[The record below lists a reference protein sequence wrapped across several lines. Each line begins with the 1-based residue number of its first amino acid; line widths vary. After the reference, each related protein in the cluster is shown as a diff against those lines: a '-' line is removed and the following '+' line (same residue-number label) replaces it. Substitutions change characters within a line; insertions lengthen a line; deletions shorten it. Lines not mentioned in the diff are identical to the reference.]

1 MRRYEVVFIVH
12 PDLTDEE
19 LKAVSDRYGELI
31 VAQKGTVIKT
41 EDWGRRKLAY
51 DIKKQSKGAYF
62 LIDFYGPGNM
72 IKEIERNFNID
83 DKILKFLT
91 VKTKDPFDPAL
102 LDQEK
107 EERIQPESLISP
119 EEMDEGSE
127 KPAEVPEKPE
137 AEEEGE

>member
-19 LKAVSDRYGELI
+19 VKAVSDRYGDLI
-31 VAQKGTVIKT
+31 VAQKGTIIKT

-62 LIDFYGPGNM
+62 LIDFYGPGQM

-83 DKILKFLT
+83 DKILRFLT
-91 VKTKDPFDPAL
+91 VKISDAFDPSM

-107 EERIQPESLISP
+107 ENQIRPESVISP

-127 KPAEVPEKPE
+127 KSPEDPEKPE

>member
-19 LKAVSDRYGELI
+19 IKAVADRYGELI

-41 EDWGRRKLAY
+41 EDWGKRKLAY

-62 LIDFYGPGNM
+62 LIDFYGSGNM

-107 EERIQPESLISP
+107 EEQIQPESLISP

-127 KPAEVPEKPE
+127 KPAEVPEKTE

>member
-1 MRRYEVVFIVH
+1 MRRYEVVFIIH

-19 LKAVSDRYGELI
+19 VKAVSDRYGDLI
-31 VAQKGTVIKT
+31 VAQKGTIIKT

-62 LIDFYGPGNM
+62 LIDFYGPGQM

-83 DKILKFLT
+83 DKILRFLT
-91 VKTKDPFDPAL
+91 VKISDAFDPSM

-107 EERIQPESLISP
+107 ENQIRPESVISP

-127 KPAEVPEKPE
+127 KSPEDPEKPE